1 MSNVTIGIVGASGF
15 VGRRVAQLATQ
26 AGYGV
31 VLYSRTAREGFRKIS
46 ADEAVDFSDVDVVV
60 NLAGEPILGLWT
72 EEKKKA
78 IQSSRVQGTRRVVEG
93 VLEAKVPVLINASA
107 IGFYGNTR
115 EISVDESSPVGSGFL
130 AETCLAWEAATEPA
144 AEAGVRVVKIRI
156 GFVLGPGG
164 AMHAI
169 LPVFRFG
176 LGGTLGDGKQWMSCV
191 HLDDVAGLI
200 LWAAGNPDIEGAV
213 NAVMPEP
220 IRNTEFTKSLA
231 AALHRPAFFPVP
243 AFLLRLALGQLSHVM
258 LDSSRVR
265 PTVAQR
271 EGYVFRFPTLTSALE
286 GLTTPK

>member
-15 VGRRVAQLATQ
+15 VGRRVAQVATQ

-93 VLEAKVPVLINASA
+93 VLAAKVPVLINASA

-286 GLTTPK
+286 GLATPK

>member
-93 VLEAKVPVLINASA
+93 VLAAKVPVLINASA

>member
-1 MSNVTIGIVGASGF
+1 MRNVTIGIIGASGF
-15 VGRRVAQLATQ
+15 VGRRVAQVATQ

-286 GLTTPK
+286 GFATPK

>member
-15 VGRRVAQLATQ
+15 VGRRVAQVATQ

-31 VLYSRTAREGFRKIS
+31 VLYSRTAREGFRTIS

-72 EEKKKA
+72 EERKKA

-286 GLTTPK
+286 GLATPK

>member
-15 VGRRVAQLATQ
+15 VGRRVAQVATQ

-93 VLEAKVPVLINASA
+93 VLAAKVPVLINASA
-107 IGFYGNTR
+107 IGFYGNTG

-286 GLTTPK
+286 GFATPK

>member
-15 VGRRVAQLATQ
+15 VGRRVAQVATQ

-93 VLEAKVPVLINASA
+93 VLAAKVPVLINASA

-286 GLTTPK
+286 GFATPK

>member
-15 VGRRVAQLATQ
+15 VGRRVAQVATQ

-93 VLEAKVPVLINASA
+93 VLAAKVPVLINASA